1 MVGRTTAKRRTRGL
15 SGSAWI
21 GFLLAFCVTAPAAT
35 AQPDASALGPAPL
48 DARGRFTNS
57 IGDISHGNLG
67 VRLPFFLRRI
77 AGSFRDRPGAPGFVA
92 NDGAFLRENALHSE
106 PTVTWI
112 GHATLL
118 VQMDHVTLL
127 TDPIWSDTASPVSFA
142 GPRRFVPPGL
152 ALEALPPIDFVV
164 VSHNHYDHLDL
175 ATLTALAARNGE
187 THFFVP
193 LGNAALLR
201 DRGIENVV
209 ELDWGES
216 REHRGVR
223 ITCLPTQHWSRR
235 SLGDDNEALW
245 ASWAVVG
252 PERRFYFAGDTG
264 WFDGF
269 ARIAEVFGSFD
280 LAAVPI
286 GAYEP
291 SAMMRAPHLDPEEA
305 VRAALTV
312 RARRALAIHYGTFD
326 LSDEPLDE
334 PPRRFLDAAE
344 AQGLGIEAA
353 WVLRIGE
360 TRGF

>member
-1 MVGRTTAKRRTRGL
+1 M
-15 SGSAWI
+15 
-21 GFLLAFCVTAPAAT
+21 LLALCTAASVAD
-35 AQPDASALGPAPL
+35 AQPDASALGPAPR
-48 DARGRFTNS
+48 DAKGRFTNS
-57 IGDISHGNLG
+57 IGDSGHGNIA

-77 AGSFRDRPGAPGFVA
+77 AGTFRDRPGAPGLLA
-92 NDGAFLRENALHSE
+92 NDGEFLRENAMHSE

-118 VQMDHVTLL
+118 VQMDHVTFL

-152 ALEALPPIDFVV
+152 ALDALPPIDFVV

-175 ATLTALAARNGE
+175 ATLRALAARSGE
-187 THFFVP
+187 TRFFVP
-193 LGNAALLR
+193 LGNGALLR
-201 DRGIENVV
+201 EKGIEQVV

-223 ITCLPTQHWSRR
+223 VTCLPTQHWSKR
-235 SLGDDNEALW
+235 SLRDDNEALW

-269 ARIAEVFGSFD
+269 ARIGEVFGSFD

-291 SAMMRAPHLDPEEA
+291 AAMMRASHLDPEEA
-305 VRAALTV
+305 VRAALDL

-334 PPRRFLDAAE
+334 PPRRFRAAAESRGLTSDAAW
-344 AQGLGIEAA
+344 L
-353 WVLRIGE
+353 LRIGE